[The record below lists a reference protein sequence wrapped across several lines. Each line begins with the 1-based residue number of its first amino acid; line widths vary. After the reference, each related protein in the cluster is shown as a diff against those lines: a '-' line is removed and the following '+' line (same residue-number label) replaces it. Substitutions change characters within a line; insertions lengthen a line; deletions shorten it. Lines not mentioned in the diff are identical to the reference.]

1 MKRVWTLVLALGL
14 ALATVAVA
22 RAQAPPTAASSTAAL
37 QKIAYIDVQRV
48 LARSAAGVAAREA
61 LERDKATMQ
70 REMDGKR
77 VELEKL
83 REELEK
89 KGALL
94 TPEARREKQDQF
106 ERKRRDAARLADDFQ
121 KELERKEALLLQK
134 VLQDVSGIIERIGKE
149 KGYYLVVEK
158 RGAGVIYAAAEADLT
173 DEIIRAFDKQ
183 SGTKPAAGSP
193 APGSP
198 APAAAPAPAPA
209 PAPGKKP

>member
-1 MKRVWTLVLALGL
+1 MWSLVLALGL
-14 ALATVAVA
+14 TLAAVAVA
-22 RAQAPPTAASSTAAL
+22 RAQAPPPAASSTAAL

>member
-1 MKRVWTLVLALGL
+1 MWSLVLALGL
-14 ALATVAVA
+14 ALAAVAVA
-22 RAQAPPTAASSTAAL
+22 RAQAPPPAASSTAAL

-158 RGAGVIYAAAEADLT
+158 RGAGVIYAAAEAYLT

-183 SGTKPAAGSP
+183 SGTKPAGGSP
-193 APGSP
+193 AAGSP